1 MTVRACSSMGN
12 ARLSFPP
19 CRAYAMGMPSMAR
32 WTREEVLA
40 LPDDGNRYELF
51 DGELVVTPSP
61 ARRHQEAVALFLGR
75 LVPYLLAQPVG
86 RVLTSPAD
94 LRLDGKQVAQPD
106 LFVLAGQAR
115 AGSWADTPLPLL
127 AIEVLSPST
136 ARYDRGLKRRIYQ
149 RAGILEFWIVD
160 LEARIVERWRP
171 ADARPEVADRE
182 LIWQPGPAIPP
193 LTIDLVALFE
203 ELEA

>member
-1 MTVRACSSMGN
+1 
-12 ARLSFPP
+12 
-19 CRAYAMGMPSMAR
+19 MAR
-32 WTREEVLA
+32 WTRPEVLA

-61 ARRHQEAVALFLGR
+61 ARRH
-75 LVPYLLAQPVG
+75 
-86 RVLTSPAD
+86 
-94 LRLDGKQVAQPD
+94 
-106 LFVLAGQAR
+106 QAR

-160 LEARIVERWRP
+160 LEAP
-171 ADARPEVADRE
+171 TGNSTGNP
-182 LIWQPGPAIPP
+182 IPP
-193 LTIDLVALFE
+193 SHR
-203 ELEA
+203 

>member
-1 MTVRACSSMGN
+1 
-12 ARLSFPP
+12 
-19 CRAYAMGMPSMAR
+19 MGMPDLVR
-32 WTREEVLA
+32 WTREAVLA

-61 ARRHQEAVALFLGR
+61 ARRHQEALALLLGH

-86 RVLTSPAD
+86 RVLTAPAD

-106 LFVLAGQAR
+106 LFVLAGQSR
-115 AGSWADTPLPLL
+115 AGSWADAPMPLL

-149 RAGILEFWIVD
+149 RAGVLEFWIVD
-160 LEARIVERWRP
+160 LDARVVERWCP
-171 ADARPEVADRE
+171 TDTRPEIAERK
-182 LIWQPGPAIPP
+182 LIWKPDVTADP
-193 LTIDLVALFE
+193 LIIDLVTFFE
-203 ELEA
+203 ELDN